1 MYRNQQ
7 IKRAVKII
15 LRTSKMKVR
24 YIGPNQGSDTFT
36 NNKVYP
42 VLGVKTPWIKIIDDS
57 DEDYVYLINEPRLL
71 DSKVYGKFEIIKDD
85 ENGTLKKAF
94 DEVKKWVEGK

>member
-1 MYRNQQ
+1 
-7 IKRAVKII
+7 
-15 LRTSKMKVR
+15 MKVR

-42 VLGVKTPWIKIIDDS
+42 VLGVKVPWIKIIDDS
-57 DEDYVYLINEPRLL
+57 NEDYTYLINEPRLL
-71 DSKVYGKFEIIKDD
+71 DSKVSGNFKIVKDD

-94 DEVKKWVEGK
+94 DEVEKWINQK